1 MALGSNRAGG
11 RRDLTGLLV
20 ILALFVMA
28 GLVIFHSD
36 ESGPQT
42 VSVEERQDPS
52 VDNTRGSGSHGLY
65 TWVGQLGYRN
75 QIWRRDFLSLPSDA
89 KVVFCIAP
97 DLPANQQTFLGQS
110 GGGGGDDD
118 SGDDDSDAPNRLTSA
133 EGAAVRRWVAGGR
146 TLILFASGLPPVP
159 TNSKNDDGSYDHNA
173 SFGAEMNLQS
183 QSALGNGGG
192 RRYFAPMQPSYWT
205 QGVNNITIHA
215 RGDSPASRFVFLTG
229 TRSEVLFGDTVVVQN
244 HHKHPA
250 SATYLPE
257 AVALVTTIGKGHVVA
272 VSDDEFGCNANL
284 TRDGNAQFIAN
295 ILQNTAR
302 RGDRVLFDEYHRNS
316 GGAPSPSIWSA
327 LGSPVQYGIMQLGL
341 AALVALLVLA
351 PRLGRPEPLNRSTGH
366 STAEYVASLAGLY
379 QSAHATSTALETIYR
394 QFLREICACY
404 ALPTDT
410 TLERMAET
418 AARRGG
424 VNGDD
429 LRRLLIACEQALDT
443 DSSGRNRAV
452 SDQELITLVRAIERF
467 RKELGIG

>member
-1 MALGSNRAGG
+1 MATGSSGG
-11 RRDLTGLLV
+11 RRDLTGLFV

-36 ESGPQT
+36 SSGPQT

-52 VDNTRGSGSHGLY
+52 VDNTRNSGSHGLY
-65 TWVGQLGYRN
+65 TWVGRLGYRD
-75 QIWRRDFLSLPSDA
+75 QIWRKDFLSLPADA
-89 KVVFCIAP
+89 KVMFCIAP

-110 GGGGGDDD
+110 GG
-118 SGDDDSDAPNRLTSA
+118 SGDDDDSDSDEPNRLTSA
-133 EGAAVRRWVAGGR
+133 EGAAVRKWVAGGR
-146 TLILFASGLPPVP
+146 TFILFASGLPPVP
-159 TNSKNDDGSYDHNA
+159 TESKNDDGTYDRDA

-183 QSALGNGGG
+183 QSALGNGGA
-192 RRYFAPMQPSYWT
+192 RKFFSPVQPSYWT
-205 QGVNNITIHA
+205 QGVGNITIHA
-215 RGDSPASRFVFLTG
+215 RNQSPASRFVFLTG
-229 TRSEVLFGDTVVVQN
+229 TGSEVLFGDTVSVHN
-244 HHKHPA
+244 HHKSPA
-250 SATYLPE
+250 SASYLPE
-257 AVALVTTIGKGHVVA
+257 AVALVTKIGKGHVVA

-295 ILQNTAR
+295 VLRNTAQ
-302 RGDRVLFDEYHRNS
+302 RGDLVLFDEYHRNS
-316 GGAPSPSIWSA
+316 GGAPSPSVWSA
-327 LGSPVQYGIMQLGL
+327 LGSPLQYGIMQLGL
-341 AALVALLVLA
+341 AAFVALLVLA
-351 PRLGRPEPLNRSTGH
+351 PRLGRPDPLNRSTGH

-394 QFLREICACY
+394 QFLREICARF

-410 TLERMAET
+410 TYDRMVEV

-429 LRRLLIACEQALDT
+429 LRRLFIACEQALDI

>member
-1 MALGSNRAGG
+1 MAFGGGQSSG
-11 RRDLTGLLV
+11 RRDLTGLFV

-36 ESGPQT
+36 QSGPQT
-42 VSVEERQDPS
+42 VSVEDSQDPS

-65 TWVGQLGYRN
+65 TWVGRLGYRN
-75 QIWRRDFLSLPSDA
+75 RIWRKDFQSLPENA
-89 KVVFCIAP
+89 KVMFCIAP
-97 DLPANQQTFLGQS
+97 DLPANQQNLLGQS
-110 GGGGGDDD
+110 GAGGGNDDD
-118 SGDDDSDAPNRLTSA
+118 DTADQPNRLTSA
-133 EGAAVRRWVAGGR
+133 EGAAMRKWVAGGR
-146 TLILFASGLPPVP
+146 TFILFASRLPPVP
-159 TNSKNDDGSYDHNA
+159 TASKNSDGTNDRDA
-173 SFGAEMNLQS
+173 SFGAEMDLKS
-183 QSALGNGGG
+183 QSALAGGG
-192 RRYFAPMQPSYWT
+192 AQKFFAPVQPSHWT
-205 QGVNNITIHA
+205 QGVGNITIHA
-215 RGDSPASRFVFLTG
+215 RSDFPASRFVFLTG
-229 TRSEVLFGDTVVVQN
+229 TGSEILFGDTVTVHN

-250 SATYLPE
+250 SASYLPE

-295 ILQNTAR
+295 ILRNTAQ
-302 RGDRVLFDEYHRNS
+302 RGDLVLFDEYHRNS
-316 GGAPSPSIWSA
+316 GGEPSPSVWSA
-327 LGSPVQYGIMQLGL
+327 LGSPLQYGIMQLGL
-341 AALVALLVLA
+341 AAFVALLVLA

-394 QFLREICACY
+394 QFLREICTRF

-410 TLERMAET
+410 TLDRMAEV

-424 VNGDD
+424 VKGDD